1 MIKLTESVTSRIER
15 AIEEGKTLTAAY
27 VDTKGKPHI
36 SFYGS
41 IHVHSQDTLA
51 LWVRKKE
58 SELLKTLPTSPHIA
72 LLYGDISSTYF
83 MHFEGTASIENNEA
97 QRDGIYRAMHPIE
110 RKFDSKMLGTA
121 IIIKLDKVTIR
132 TKSGSDISV
141 RN

>member
-1 MIKLTESVTSRIER
+1 
-15 AIEEGKTLTAAY
+15 
-27 VDTKGKPHI
+27 
-36 SFYGS
+36 
-41 IHVHSQDTLA
+41 
-51 LWVRKKE
+51 
-58 SELLKTLPTSPHIA
+58 
-72 LLYGDISSTYF
+72 

-132 TKSGSDISV
+132 TKSGSNISV